1 MRACP
6 QASPV
11 IRETRPLVPGSEHA
25 HLSVCEVR
33 ELRLLPPRRVTESLK
48 VCRCNTTLATVFE
61 GPKAID
67 AIEVSVSFTRRE
79 MHPRWNFQV
88 PGLVTPG
95 RGGVDINALTSAA
108 CVLCEQASRQ
118 SAASSKLEVRHRI
131 RCHDDMDFSTSRRM
145 PRTRRSA

>member
-1 MRACP
+1 M
-6 QASPV
+6 
-11 IRETRPLVPGSEHA
+11 PGSEHA
-25 HLSVCEVR
+25 HLSVCEIR

-48 VCRCNTTLATVFE
+48 ACRCYTTLATVFE

-67 AIEVSVSFTRRE
+67 AVEVSVSLTRRE

-118 SAASSKLEVRHRI
+118 I
-131 RCHDDMDFSTSRRM
+131 SRLQQAGGAPSYSMSR
-145 PRTRRSA
+145 